1 MKKFCLILTLVILS
15 IAFSIAFTSC
25 KNAVSLDLYLSEIRS
40 AVYYGKFDNYSLSVY
55 VEEKETPYLS
65 DGFVGEMK
73 KYVTV
78 RVEDYRLALNDATV
92 TVIFG
97 NTECF
102 GKFNYSPLD
111 GKFIT
116 EIETNKLPIANEI
129 TIKLKSNGEEE
140 VFTLEKLSVSGAIN
154 YQTAL
159 DKVSY
164 YKEKEIKKMLSSKGA
179 TIETRVRILNE
190 DKSVYYF
197 VSVTDQ
203 KGETIAF
210 LVDGATGEILAEKT
224 F

>member
-15 IAFSIAFTSC
+15 FAFVSC
-25 KNAVSLDLYLSEIRS
+25 KNAVNLELYLSEIRS
-40 AVYYGKFDNYSLSVY
+40 VVYYGKFDNYSLSVY

>member
-1 MKKFCLILTLVILS
+1 
-15 IAFSIAFTSC
+15 
-25 KNAVSLDLYLSEIRS
+25 
-40 AVYYGKFDNYSLSVY
+40 
-55 VEEKETPYLS
+55 
-65 DGFVGEMK
+65 MK

-92 TVIFG
+92 IVIFG

-159 DKVSY
+159 DKVSC

-210 LVDGATGEILAEKT
+210 LVDGANGEILAEKT